1 MQTPKVCEQ
10 RRIDKYTIQVR
21 TKMNKIDR
29 TLLKLEQYRKWVD
42 RILLKLE
49 IPFRS
54 YSLEKKLTLSRLK
67 IVNLILR
74 KCSNYQ
80 EVGRPYTVEV
90 RIKINIA
97 RSYTVKW

>member
-10 RRIDKYTIQVR
+10 RRIDKYTVQVR

-67 IVNLILR
+67 IVNLSLR

-90 RIKINIA
+90 RIKIYIA

>member
-1 MQTPKVCEQ
+1 MGRPYKQYRKWVDC
-10 RRIDKYTIQVR
+10 I
-21 TKMNKIDR
+21 
-29 TLLKLEQYRKWVD
+29 LLKFEQYRKWVD

-49 IPFRS
+49 IRLRS

-67 IVNLILR
+67 IVNLSLR

-90 RIKINIA
+90 RIKIYIA

>member
-10 RRIDKYTIQVR
+10 RRIDKYTVQIR

-42 RILLKLE
+42 LTLLKLEQYRKWVDRILLKLE
-49 IPFRS
+49 IRLRS
-54 YSLEKKLTLSRLK
+54 CSLEKKLTLSRLK

-74 KCSNYQ
+74 KCSNY
-80 EVGRPYTVEV
+80 RNKNKY
-90 RIKINIA
+90 
-97 RSYTVKW
+97 S